1 MFLTTM
7 FSFFVQRVCNLV
19 PFLSNTS
26 GEERQQELPF
36 LLFPELKEYRNLLL
50 NSTSNNTITQLSES
64 LGLLLNSTSNETITL
79 LPESFDAIGTLQMLD
94 MLFGTIA
101 EIFSCVDHEYFQG
114 YNNEESMVK
123 RAVNTSAL
131 PTIASKYF
139 GGFSL
144 LYIMILSYPKL
155 FYFLKFFLLYL
166 ILSFQPRPRSSWQV
180 DLGNFNI
187 EQLNL

>member
-1 MFLTTM
+1 ME
-7 FSFFVQRVCNLV
+7 VY
-19 PFLSNTS
+19 SNPMLDS
-26 GEERQQELPF
+26 
-36 LLFPELKEYRNLLL
+36 LFQIFQVEQPIRIRAN
-50 NSTSNNTITQLSES
+50 
-64 LGLLLNSTSNETITL
+64 
-79 LPESFDAIGTLQMLD
+79 LQMLD

-144 LYIMILSYPKL
+144 LYMILSYPKL

-166 ILSFQPRPRSSWQV
+166 ILSFQPRPRSSW
-180 DLGNFNI
+180 
-187 EQLNL
+187 

>member
-50 NSTSNNTITQLSES
+50 NSPSNNTITQLSES

-79 LPESFDAIGTLQMLD
+79 LPESFDAVGTLQMLD

-139 GGFSL
+139 RGFSL
-144 LYIMILSYPKL
+144 LYMILSYPKL

-187 EQLNL
+187 EKLSL

>member
-1 MFLTTM
+1 MLVNKPEHMVKTQVCWWLNLT
-7 FSFFVQRVCNLV
+7 SNIKLRD
-19 PFLSNTS
+19 PFIVEQS
-26 GEERQQELPF
+26 
-36 LLFPELKEYRNLLL
+36 RNLLL
-50 NSTSNNTITQLSES
+50 NNTSNNTITQLSES

-79 LPESFDAIGTLQMLD
+79 LPESFDAVGTLQMLD

-114 YNNEESMVK
+114 YNDEESMVK

-144 LYIMILSYPKL
+144 LYMILSCIPKAFFIFWSSSFFIW
-155 FYFLKFFLLYL
+155 FYHFNQDLDPAGRL
-166 ILSFQPRPRSSWQV
+166 IWETS
-180 DLGNFNI
+180 I
-187 EQLNL
+187 